1 MAIQEIGDVEI
12 CGFAACVPSKIEE
25 NEHLDLFQNFGQY
38 EKFALH
44 TGVERRR
51 VASEGQTA
59 SDLCLEAAEKLLK
72 ELGGKKKIWT
82 VFCLYLIV
90 QITDTPPQPV
100 FYRENWGFL
109 KSA

>member
-59 SDLCLEAAEKLLK
+59 SDLCLEAAEDRKSTRLNSSHVA
-72 ELGGKKKIWT
+72 ISYA
-82 VFCLYLIV
+82 VFCLKTKI
-90 QITDTPPQPV
+90 INID
-100 FYRENWGFL
+100 
-109 KSA
+109 KSL